1 MAGLSLHQAGFYSW
15 VSAAVIFL
23 AVIFFGDFKIQSSA
37 FCQKPIGEN
46 ISLNTYFRCGEH
58 GPSPTPREATG
69 VEDLVEKLMRVRT
82 ENCMKMIYK
91 KNCAKVMRDELN
103 ASKIVR

>member
-1 MAGLSLHQAGFYSW
+1 MAPKRGTRWHRSFSKSEYRLAPSKSLIIYNCTKS
-15 VSAAVIFL
+15 
-23 AVIFFGDFKIQSSA
+23 
-37 FCQKPIGEN
+37 IGEN

-58 GPSPTPREATG
+58 GPSPIPREATG
-69 VEDLVEKLMRVRT
+69 VEDLVEDLMRVRT
-82 ENCMKMIYK
+82 ENCLKMTYK